1 MSPRTATPTSVNKN
15 ELRPEDF
22 ATAYEYETERT
33 RRELEQRI
41 VMQLPKDN
49 ENYKDPVS
57 VCINGKITV
66 IERGVAVP
74 IPKGVVDV
82 LSQSTHQMLMADKA
96 ANAANSVNMGDR

>member
-1 MSPRTATPTSVNKN
+1 MSPRSSAPASVNKN

-49 ENYKDPVS
+49 ENYKDDVP
-57 VCINGKITV
+57 VCINGKVTV
-66 IERGVAVP
+66 IQRGIAVP

-82 LSQSTHQMLMADKA
+82 LQQSTHQMLLADKMA
-96 ANAANSVNMGDR
+96 SSANSVNLGDR